1 MHPHRYVQI
10 DLTVLMQEWDTY
22 LTDYATSLPTSRDR
36 AGLFRPLSYS
46 FWDRLFPWLHRSK
59 PHVVSE
65 YLFPPDDKYTSP
77 PHLSFDHRQTQ
88 PMTQPVLTHNNS
100 PNFSRKQTQDP
111 LARLRG
117 LGNAGIHG
125 YRKREALKFGAV
137 NPDDLCS
144 DDEDDP
150 LSTPPPLAR
159 RTSTLSSLT
168 LTNGSNVDS
177 WKTSPMTG
185 SGETGAPTR
194 RAVLRGQEND
204 APDYSDYEEDVTNA
218 QTHTNRNSP
227 GWKPQIFAQ
236 HGSDAANPA
245 SSVGA
250 VPMTPSLIRAV
261 DRIAAAHAQA
271 YGTSSGPD
279 TSTGGREADTE
290 SVLVRKE
297 RWEAFWRDVTAKAS
311 EGANAR

>member
-1 MHPHRYVQI
+1 MPLHRYIQI
-10 DLTVLMQEWDTY
+10 GLTVLMQEWDTY
-22 LTDYATSLPTSRDR
+22 LTEYATSLPTSRDR
-36 AGLFRPLSYS
+36 AGLFRPLSYN
-46 FWDRLFPWLHRSK
+46 FWDRLFPWMHRSK
-59 PHVVSE
+59 PPVVSE

-77 PHLSFDHRQTQ
+77 PHLSFDHRRTQ
-88 PMTQPVLTHNNS
+88 SMTQSALTHDNS

-117 LGNAGIHG
+117 LGNARVHG
-125 YRKREALKFGAV
+125 YRKREAVKFGAV
-137 NPDDLCS
+137 NPDDLSS
-144 DDEDDP
+144 DEEDDP
-150 LSTPPPLAR
+150 LSTPPPLAH

-177 WKTSPMTG
+177 WKTSPMK
-185 SGETGAPTR
+185 GAQERGVPAR
-194 RAVLRGQEND
+194 RAVLLGQEND

-218 QTHTNRNSP
+218 QTHTDRNSP
-227 GWKPQIFAQ
+227 AWEPQIFAR
-236 HGSDAANPA
+236 HGSDVANPA

-261 DRIAAAHAQA
+261 DRIAAAQAQA

-290 SVLVRKE
+290 SVLVRKQ
-297 RWEAFWRDVTAKAS
+297 RWERFWRDVTTKAS
-311 EGANAR
+311 EGTNAR

>member
-1 MHPHRYVQI
+1 MHPHRYIQI
-10 DLTVLMQEWDTY
+10 DLTVLMQEWDMY
-22 LTDYATSLPTSRDR
+22 LTEYATSLPTSRDR

-46 FWDRLFPWLHRSK
+46 FWDRIFPWLHRSK
-59 PHVVSE
+59 PHVSE

-88 PMTQPVLTHNNS
+88 PMTQPVLTHDNS
-100 PNFSRKQTQDP
+100 PNFSRKQTKDP

-125 YRKREALKFGAV
+125 YRKREAVKFGAM
-137 NPDDLCS
+137 NPDDLSS

-177 WKTSPMTG
+177 WKTSPMKR
-185 SGETGAPTR
+185 SQETGAPTR
-194 RAVLRGQEND
+194 RVVLRGQEDD
-204 APDYSDYEEDVTNA
+204 ARDYSDYEDDVTNA
-218 QTHTNRNSP
+218 QTHTDRNSP
-227 GWKPQIFAQ
+227 AIFTP
-236 HGSDAANPA
+236 HFSDVANPV

-279 TSTGGREADTE
+279 TSTGDSEADTE
-290 SVLVRKE
+290 SVLVRKQ

>member
-1 MHPHRYVQI
+1 MHPHRYVQN

-22 LTDYATSLPTSRDR
+22 LTEYATSLPTSRDR
-36 AGLFRPLSYS
+36 AGLFRPVSNS

-59 PHVVSE
+59 PPVVSE

-77 PHLSFDHRQTQ
+77 LRPSSDHRQTQ
-88 PMTQPVLTHNNS
+88 PMTQPVLTHDNS
-100 PNFSRKQTQDP
+100 HNFSRKQTQDP

-117 LGNAGIHG
+117 LGNGEFRG
-125 YRKREALKFGAV
+125 YRKREAVKFGAV
-137 NPDDLCS
+137 NPDDLSS

-159 RTSTLSSLT
+159 RTSTLSSAT

-177 WKTSPMTG
+177 WKTSPMKRDQ
-185 SGETGAPTR
+185 ETGAPAR
-194 RAVLRGQEND
+194 RALLRGQEND

-218 QTHTNRNSP
+218 QTHTDRNSP
-227 GWKPQIFAQ
+227 GWQPQIFAR
-236 HGSDAANPA
+236 HGSDVENPA

-279 TSTGGREADTE
+279 TLTGDREVDTE
-290 SVLVRKE
+290 SVSVRKQ

-311 EGANAR
+311 EGANVR

>member
-1 MHPHRYVQI
+1 MPPHCYIQI

-22 LTDYATSLPTSRDR
+22 LTEYATSLPTSRDR

-46 FWDRLFPWLHRSK
+46 FWDRLFPWIHRSK
-59 PHVVSE
+59 PPVVSE

-77 PHLSFDHRQTQ
+77 QLPFDHRQTR
-88 PMTQPVLTHNNS
+88 PMTQPVLTHDNS

-117 LGNAGIHG
+117 LRNIGVHG
-125 YRKREALKFGAV
+125 HRKREAVKFGAV
-137 NPDDLCS
+137 NPDDLSS

-177 WKTSPMTG
+177 WKTSPMKG
-185 SGETGAPTR
+185 GQERGAPAR
-194 RAVLRGQEND
+194 RAVLLGQEND

-218 QTHTNRNSP
+218 QTHTDRNSP
-227 GWKPQIFAQ
+227 GWKSQIFAR
-236 HGSDAANPA
+236 HGSDVVNPA

-261 DRIAAAHAQA
+261 DRIAAAQAQA
-271 YGTSSGPD
+271 YGTSSDPD
-279 TSTGGREADTE
+279 TSTGAREADTE
-290 SVLVRKE
+290 SVLVRKR
-297 RWEAFWRDVTAKAS
+297 RWETFWRDVTAKAS

>member
-1 MHPHRYVQI
+1 MSLHRYIQI

-22 LTDYATSLPTSRDR
+22 LTEYATSLPTSRGR

-46 FWDRLFPWLHRSK
+46 FWDRLFPWVHRSK
-59 PHVVSE
+59 SPTTTE
-65 YLFPPDDKYTSP
+65 YLFPPDDKYTTP
-77 PHLSFDHRQTQ
+77 AHLSFDHRQSQ
-88 PMTQPVLTHNNS
+88 PMTQPVLTHDDS
-100 PNFSRKQTQDP
+100 PNLSRKQDQDP

-117 LGNAGIHG
+117 VGNAGAHG
-125 YRKREALKFGAV
+125 YRKREAVKFGAV
-137 NPDDLCS
+137 NPDDLSS

-177 WKTSPMTG
+177 WKTFPMNG
-185 SGETGAPTR
+185 DHERGGPAR
-194 RAVLRGQEND
+194 RANLRRREND

-218 QTHTNRNSP
+218 QTHTDRNLP
-227 GWKPQIFAQ
+227 GWRPRIFARR
-236 HGSDAANPA
+236 GSDVANPA
-245 SSVGA
+245 SSVGT

-261 DRIAAAHAQA
+261 DRISAAHAQA
-271 YGTSSGPD
+271 YGTSSSPD
-279 TSTGGREADTE
+279 TPTDGREADTE
-290 SVLVRKE
+290 SVVRKQ

-311 EGANAR
+311 DGADAR